1 MRQPFSVNKLA
12 KQHNRDSRTCVHW
25 YFVKHFSKLSYH
37 FFSRSKGCISNE
49 LRVFFK
55 YILQDHAKTC
65 QLFSQKV
72 PSQIFAPSFFC
83 LIDLLF
89 FQLPLCLVSP
99 SPVLFLF
106 HVLNHYMFLLNL
118 FILLQFAT
126 FLIFIVTILLVY
138 YFVYI
143 SAKLIISFITNL

>member
-89 FQLPLCLVSP
+89 FLVAVMFGFSFP
-99 SPVLFLF
+99 GSFFISCSQSLHVSLKPIYFASVCDFFDLHCYNFISLLFCVHF
-106 HVLNHYMFLLNL
+106 
-118 FILLQFAT
+118 
-126 FLIFIVTILLVY
+126 
-138 YFVYI
+138 
-143 SAKLIISFITNL
+143 S